1 MLERTMTRRGAV
13 LSLIWTVTLGAL
25 LVAGQGGGRGTSA
38 APARLADREFWK
50 LASESSED
58 DGNFHSENLVSN
70 ETGFQAIVPLLEQ
83 TVVQGRAYV
92 GVGSEQNFSYIAATR
107 PSLAFIVDIRR
118 GNFDLHL
125 LYKALFELSA
135 DRAEFVSRLFSRKR
149 PAGLGA
155 ASTAAAIFGAY
166 ERVAP
171 SQELYARNLAEV
183 EAHLATGHGFPLS
196 RDDRRG
202 IEFVYNAWFRDGPDI
217 HYSLSR
223 GGFGGRRGGGP
234 GGFPTYADLMTT
246 AGADGRNRSYLATEA
261 AFAFVKDLET
271 RNRIVPV
278 VGNFGGPKALR
289 AVASY
294 LRRTGMTVSAFYVS
308 NVEQYLRQDGL
319 WSQFCTNASAMPVDG
334 TSVFIRS
341 MRGGFSGQPGGGAG
355 GGFGLTLVPIAREVV
370 GCGGR

>member
-1 MLERTMTRRGAV
+1 MHTRAAFLAV
-13 LSLIWTVTLGAL
+13 VWASTLAAL
-25 LVAGQGGGRGTSA
+25 LATGHAAGRTPAA
-38 APARLADREFWK
+38 APERLGDREFWK
-50 LASESSED
+50 LASESSEA

-70 ETGFQAIVPLLEQ
+70 ETGFQAIVPLLER
-83 TVVQGRAYV
+83 TIVQGRAYV
-92 GVGSEQNFSYIAATR
+92 GVGSEQNFTYIAATR

-149 PAGLGA
+149 PSGLGP
-155 ASTAAAIFGAY
+155 ASTPAAIFAAY
-166 ERVAP
+166 ERAVP
-171 SQELYARNLAEV
+171 SKELYDRNLAAV
-183 EAHLATGHGFPLS
+183 EAHLATRHGFPLS

-202 IEFVYNAWFRDGPDI
+202 IEFVYAAWFSDGPDI

-223 GGFGGRRGGGP
+223 SGFVGFGGRRGGGP
-234 GGFPTYADLMTT
+234 GGFPTYAELMTT
-246 AGADGRNRSYLATEA
+246 TDADGRNRSYLASEA
-261 AFAFVKDLET
+261 AFGFVKDLET
-271 RNRIVPV
+271 RNLIVPV

-294 LRRTGMTVSAFYVS
+294 LRRAGMTVSAFYVS

-319 WSQFCTNASAMPVDG
+319 WSQFCVNAGTMPVDG

-341 MRGGFSGQPGGGAG
+341 MRGGFAGQPGGGGG
-355 GGFGLTLVPIAREVV
+355 GGFGLTLVPIASEVA
-370 GCGGR
+370 GCAAR